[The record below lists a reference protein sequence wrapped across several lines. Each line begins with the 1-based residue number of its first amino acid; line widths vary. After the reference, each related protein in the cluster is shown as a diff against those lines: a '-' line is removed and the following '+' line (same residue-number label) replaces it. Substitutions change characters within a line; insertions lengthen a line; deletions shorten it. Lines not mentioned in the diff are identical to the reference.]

1 MKNLFFLESVCMNFL
16 AFHNYVIPVGNYH
29 PTYTYWEH
37 LSTGFG
43 VQAQGLGQQT
53 TLLKYYN
60 ENLSLTYPI

>member
-1 MKNLFFLESVCMNFL
+1 MNFL